1 MDTVLLTVLSGV
13 SVYVIGQIVLK
24 FVVDPLHAQR
34 ETRGKVIDFLIQH
47 ETRYRYPG
55 TEPSNPMI
63 KKVGTSAEEW
73 GHQLEETKYRARE
86 LASELMVR
94 ANAIPL
100 YGAFQFVRLVRTRGD
115 IRLAHTELRDLSF
128 HLLKV
133 AVFEGTQN
141 AKRVD
146 KIKTALKIEPE
157 FQVEARTSGG
167 TTNSE

>member
-1 MDTVLLTVLSGV
+1 
-13 SVYVIGQIVLK
+13 
-24 FVVDPLHAQR
+24 
-34 ETRGKVIDFLIQH
+34 
-47 ETRYRYPG
+47 
-55 TEPSNPMI
+55 MI

-157 FQVEARTSGG
+157 FQVEARTNDGA
-167 TTNSE
+167 TNSK